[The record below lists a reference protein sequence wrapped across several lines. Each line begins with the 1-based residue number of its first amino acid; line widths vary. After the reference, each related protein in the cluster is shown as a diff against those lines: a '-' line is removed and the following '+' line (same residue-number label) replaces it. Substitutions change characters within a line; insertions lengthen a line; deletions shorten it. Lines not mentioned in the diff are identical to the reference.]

1 MNRSQLAQASALFWR
16 HLRPAL
22 TNPAKFAGLVQRIG
36 QIWASKGFTGAIK
49 HHAPGT
55 ALYRD
60 YPKWLVEREP
70 LQIMEGANNK
80 IGPTISIL
88 AISDASSDAEFPQML
103 ESLLTQN
110 DHAWELVVDSHL
122 WQRYTN
128 PKDPRVKTVETA
140 EIQASSEDNAFG
152 KLLQKLAQHATAP
165 YVHIYQ
171 SGQFRRDWI
180 RQCAAA
186 ITDTEPILLYWDHD
200 LLDAQQQRHTPN
212 FKPRLNPEL
221 ALSQNYIGAAWI
233 TPRQLFLAANPIA
246 SSRANMLLGEARKI
260 GSFGAFCYYLQ
271 LEIIFTKR
279 SKNIH
284 IAQVLSHHRSEV
296 TLSSLTDALNSF
308 LCTHDVSY
316 DHATFNG
323 TAFQLK
329 SANKATPKV
338 SIIIPTRD
346 GLGLLKHTISTL
358 QALTT
363 YPNYEIII
371 ADNDSTD
378 PATCAYLNDVNG
390 RNKIRVFRAPGAFNF
405 SKINNLA
412 TEHTDGELLLFLN
425 NDVEIIESNWLSE
438 MVGNALNTGVGAVG
452 CMLLF
457 PNRTIQ
463 HAGIVLGLGGYAKH
477 VFANQPEGYAG
488 PNGRACSLQQMS
500 AVTAACLMVQRV
512 HFNAVNGFDE
522 RYAVAFNDVDLCLR
536 LQAAGLRNIWTPN
549 AILLHHESAS
559 RGYDDSVAS
568 QARFLV
574 EAQQFHA
581 RWDHEL
587 RDDPF
592 YNPNLTLTDA
602 AFALGWERTGN
613 INTKSHVNHPA

>member
-22 TNPAKFAGLVQRIG
+22 TNPAKLAGLVQRIG

-49 HHAPGT
+49 HHAPGV
-55 ALYRD
+55 ALYTD
-60 YPKWLVEREP
+60 YPKWLAEREP
-70 LQIMEGANNK
+70 LQIMAGASSK
-80 IGPTISIL
+80 TDPTISIL
-88 AISDASSDAEFPQML
+88 VVSDASSSAEFPQML
-103 ESLLTQN
+103 ESLLGQN
-110 DHAWELVVDSHL
+110 SAAWELILDGRL
-122 WQRYTN
+122 WEHQSKPN
-128 PKDPRVKTVETA
+128 DPRVKTVETA
-140 EIQASSEDNAFG
+140 EIAVSPEDNAFG
-152 KLLQKLAQHATAP
+152 KSLQKLAQYATAP

-171 SGQFRRDWI
+171 SGHFRLDWVS
-180 RQCAAA
+180 QCAVAIANAA
-186 ITDTEPILLYWDHD
+186 PTLLYWDHD
-200 LLDAQQQRHTPN
+200 LVDAQKQRHSPN

-221 ALSQNYIGAAWI
+221 ALSQNYIGVAWI
-233 TPRQLFLAANPIA
+233 ASRELFCATNSKALLNEA
-246 SSRANMLLGEARKI
+246 SSM
-260 GSFGAFCYYLQ
+260 SAFDACCYYLQ
-271 LEIIFTKR
+271 LEIAFATHGK
-279 SKNIH
+279 SSH
-284 IAQVLSHHRSEV
+284 IAQVLSHHRSE
-296 TLSSLTDALNSF
+296 TKLSSLADTLNFF
-308 LCTHDVSY
+308 LRKHDVGY

-323 TAFQLK
+323 DAFQLRP
-329 SANKATPKV
+329 ANKAAPKV

-346 GLGLLKHTISTL
+346 GLGLLKQTISTL

-390 RNKIRVFRAPGAFNF
+390 HNKIRVFKTPGAFNF

-425 NDVEIIESNWLSE
+425 NDVEIIEPNWLDE

-457 PNRTIQ
+457 PNHTIQ

-559 RGYDDSVAS
+559 RGYDDSPAS
-568 QARFLV
+568 QTRFLV

-581 RWDHEL
+581 RWDHQL

-592 YNPNLTLTDA
+592 YNPNLTLAGA
-602 AFALGWERTGN
+602 AFALGWERPSS
-613 INTKSHVNHPA
+613 INTTSHADHPA